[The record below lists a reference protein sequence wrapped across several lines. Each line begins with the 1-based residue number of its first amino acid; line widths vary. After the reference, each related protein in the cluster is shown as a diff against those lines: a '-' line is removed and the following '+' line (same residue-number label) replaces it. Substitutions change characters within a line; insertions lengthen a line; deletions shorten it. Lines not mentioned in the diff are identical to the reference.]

1 MHKHY
6 RDWWGSLH
14 NIVNEPIGWDL
25 NYSVEREKFSELS
38 HRINR
43 RDWSWVSVDVRFSIV
58 ADKALL
64 TSAAYVLPSIVCSE
78 PRSLLEPQCR
88 WNCSRRQVP
97 SRGPPLISVIQP
109 IECVTQIV
117 HIIWTYHF
125 MYIIVRNL
133 SMNWL
138 FNYRVTLRSTD

>member
-6 RDWWGSLH
+6 RDWLVSLH
-14 NIVNEPIGWDL
+14 NIVNEPMGWDL

-64 TSAAYVLPSIVCSE
+64 TSAA
-78 PRSLLEPQCR
+78 
-88 WNCSRRQVP
+88 
-97 SRGPPLISVIQP
+97 
-109 IECVTQIV
+109 
-117 HIIWTYHF
+117 
-125 MYIIVRNL
+125 
-133 SMNWL
+133 
-138 FNYRVTLRSTD
+138 

>member
-6 RDWWGSLH
+6 RDLWVSRH
-14 NIVNEPIGWDL
+14 NIVNEPMGWDL

-109 IECVTQIV
+109 IEYVTQIV

-138 FNYRVTLRSTD
+138 FNYRVTLRSMD